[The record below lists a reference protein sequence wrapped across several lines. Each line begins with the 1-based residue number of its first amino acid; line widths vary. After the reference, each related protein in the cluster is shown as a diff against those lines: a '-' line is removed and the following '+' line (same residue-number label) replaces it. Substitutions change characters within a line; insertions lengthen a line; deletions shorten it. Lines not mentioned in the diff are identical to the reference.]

1 MKRIICLFVLSL
13 VLFSCKME
21 IEDVVMTKPGNFIL
35 TQLKSPDLKSAHVDS
50 VKTQFSLGDIKASKE
65 YFFILSNGGDEPIYD
80 VEFSSDNPAFKI
92 FPEKISE
99 LPGAG
104 KSNSMIPLLS
114 LNVIHGLQLNG
125 IGYTD
130 LLPMNL
136 NSATIIVKGKTTEN
150 GNVVEVSSAFSF
162 SVHARIMDIVLS
174 KDSKEVDLYK
184 PSAFVSSN
192 LGGLGFVR
200 LFNIS
205 SGKTTLKNNGNVDIS
220 VVAYKQDPINYQ
232 MVKSEPA
239 TLLKGNSIDLTPQ
252 NGLTIFELNSD
263 GTITNDERIQ
273 LGNNGKGYF
282 GIYVTQT
289 TPGNV
294 NPVDSLKTN

>member
-1 MKRIICLFVLSL
+1 MKRILCLFILITAL
-13 VLFSCKME
+13 YSCKVE
-21 IEDVVMTKPGNFIL
+21 VQDVPLPKPGNFIL
-35 TQLKSPDLKSAHVDS
+35 TELKSPSLKSAQIDS
-50 VKTQFSLGDIKASKE
+50 VKTHFSLGDLKASKE

-80 VEFSSDNPAFKI
+80 VEFRSDNPAFQI

-99 LPGAG
+99 LAG
-104 KSNSMIPLLS
+104 SDKSSSMIPLLS
-114 LNVIHGLQLNG
+114 LNVIHGIQLNG
-125 IGYTD
+125 VGYTE

-136 NSATIIVKGKTTEN
+136 NSATITVTGRTKEN
-150 GNVVEVSSAFSF
+150 GNVVKVSSTFSF
-162 SVHARIMDIVLS
+162 NVNAQIMDIVLF

-205 SGKTTLKNNGNVDIS
+205 SGKTTIKNNGNVDIS
-220 VVAYKQDPINYQ
+220 VVAYVQDPVNYQ
-232 MVKSEPA
+232 MVKSEA
-239 TLLKGNSIDLTPQ
+239 TPLLKGHSVDLTPQ
-252 NGLTIFELNSD
+252 NGLTIFELDSD

-273 LGNNGKGYF
+273 LGNNGNGYF

-294 NPVDSLKTN
+294 NPVDTLKTN

>member
-1 MKRIICLFVLSL
+1 MKRIFSLFTLIL
-13 VLFSCKME
+13 ILFSCKVE
-21 IEDVVMTKPGNFIL
+21 VEDVPLPKPGNFIL
-35 TQLKSPDLKSAHVDS
+35 TELRSPTLKSAHIDS
-50 VKTQFSLGDIKASKE
+50 VKTHFSLGNIKASKE

-80 VEFSSDNPAFKI
+80 VEFISDNPAFKI

-104 KSNSMIPLLS
+104 KSNTMIPLLS
-114 LNVIHGLQLNG
+114 LNVIHGMQLNG

-136 NSATIIVKGKTTEN
+136 NKATIIVTGKTNDN
-150 GNVVEVSSAFSF
+150 GTIVDVRSSFSF
-162 SVHARIMDIVLS
+162 NVNARIMDIVIY

-220 VVAYKQDPINYQ
+220 VVAYTQDPVNYQ
-232 MVKSEPA
+232 MVKGTPSP
-239 TLLKGNSIDLTPQ
+239 LLIGNSLDLSPQ

-289 TPGNV
+289 TPSNV
-294 NPVDSLKTN
+294 NPVDTLKTN

>member
-1 MKRIICLFVLSL
+1 MKRIVCLFILSI

-21 IEDVVMTKPGNFIL
+21 IEDAIIPKPGNFIL
-35 TQLKSPDLKSAHVDS
+35 TELKSPTLKSAHIDS
-50 VKTQFSLGDIKASKE
+50 VKTMFSLGDIKASKE

-114 LNVIHGLQLNG
+114 LNVIHGIQLNG
-125 IGYTD
+125 IGYTN

-136 NSATIIVKGKTTEN
+136 NSATITITGKTTED
-150 GNVVEVSSAFSF
+150 GNIVEVSSAFSF
-162 SVHARIMDIVLS
+162 NVNALIMDIVLT
-174 KDSKEVDLYK
+174 KDSKEVDLYT

-220 VVAYKQDPINYQ
+220 VVAYAQDPLNYQ
-232 MVKSEPA
+232 MVKSEPD
-239 TLLKGNSIDLTPQ
+239 TLQKGNSIDLTPK
-252 NGLTIFELNSD
+252 NGLTIYELNSD

-294 NPVDSLKTN
+294 NPVDSIRN

>member
-1 MKRIICLFVLSL
+1 MKRIVSLFILII
-13 VLFSCKME
+13 VLFSCKVE
-21 IEDVVMTKPGNFIL
+21 IEDVVQPKPGNFIL
-35 TQLKSPDLKSAHVDS
+35 TELKSPTLKSAPIDS

-80 VEFSSDNPAFKI
+80 VEFISDNPAFKI

-104 KSNSMIPLLS
+104 KSNTMIPLLS
-114 LNVIHGLQLNG
+114 LNVIHGMQLNG

-136 NSATIIVKGKTTEN
+136 NSATITVTGKTTEN
-150 GNVVEVSSAFSF
+150 GTVVDVSSAFSF
-162 SVHARIMDIVLS
+162 NVNARIMDIVLY

-220 VVAYKQDPINYQ
+220 VVAFTQDPVNYQ
-232 MVKSEPA
+232 MVKGEASP
-239 TLLKGNSIDLTPQ
+239 LLKGNSLELTPQ

>member
-1 MKRIICLFVLSL
+1 MNRTIGLYTLILILC
-13 VLFSCKME
+13 SCKVE
-21 IEDVVMTKPGNFIL
+21 VDDVPLSRPGNFIL
-35 TQLKSPDLKSAHVDS
+35 TELRSPTLKNAHLDS
-50 VKTQFSLGDIKASKE
+50 VKTHFTLGDIKASKE
-65 YFFILSNGGDEPIYD
+65 YFFILSNGGDEPIYE
-80 VEFSSDNPAFKI
+80 VEFKSDNPAFQI

-99 LPGAG
+99 LPGAS
-104 KSNSMIPLLS
+104 KSNSIIPLLS
-114 LNVIHGLQLNG
+114 LNVIHGVQLNG
-125 IGYTD
+125 VGYTD

-136 NSATIIVKGKTTEN
+136 NQATIVVSGKTMED
-150 GNVVEVSSAFSF
+150 GNVVIVSSSFSF
-162 SVHARIMDIVLS
+162 SVNALMMDLVVY
-174 KDSKEVDLYK
+174 KDSKEVDMYK

-205 SGKTTLKNNGNVDIS
+205 AGKTTLKNNGNVDIS
-220 VVAYKQDPINYQ
+220 VVAYAQDPVNYQ
-232 MVKSEPA
+232 MVKGAASPLFIGS
-239 TLLKGNSIDLTPQ
+239 TLELTPQ

-294 NPVDSLKTN
+294 NPVDTLKTN

>member
-1 MKRIICLFVLSL
+1 MKCTISLFILL
-13 VLFSCKME
+13 LALFSCNVE
-21 IEDVVMTKPGNFIL
+21 IEDVTLPKPGNFIL
-35 TQLKSPDLKSAHVDS
+35 TELKSPALKSAPIDS
-50 VKTQFSLGDIKASKE
+50 VKTHFSLGDIKASKE
-65 YFFILSNGGDEPIYD
+65 YFFILSNGGDEPIHD
-80 VEFSSDNPAFKI
+80 VEFSSDNPAFQI

-99 LPGAG
+99 LPGKD

-114 LNVIHGLQLNG
+114 LNVVHGMQLNG

-136 NSATIIVKGKTTEN
+136 NSATITITGKTTEK
-150 GNVVEVSSAFSF
+150 GNEVAVSSSFTF
-162 SVHARIMDIVLS
+162 SVNARVMDIVLY
-174 KDSKEVDLYK
+174 KDSKEVDLYN

-205 SGKTTLKNNGNVDIS
+205 SGKTTIKNNGNVDIS
-220 VVAYKQDPINYQ
+220 VVAYEQDPLNYQ
-232 MVKSEPA
+232 MVKGTPSP
-239 TLLKGNSIDLTPQ
+239 LLKGNSLELTPQ
-252 NGLTIFELNSD
+252 NGLTIFELNSE
-263 GTITNDERIQ
+263 GTITYDERIQ

-289 TPGNV
+289 TPSNV
-294 NPVDSLKTN
+294 NPADSLKTN